1 MEKSRGLVV
10 ASAPIISVQ
19 TPTGGQVIIMIMMML
34 MNIDEDDQD
43 YQDDYDYYDEQNH
56 DYDDDEQN
64 HDYDDHGHEVILW
77 W

>member
-10 ASAPIISVQ
+10 ASAPVISVQ
-19 TPTGGQVIIMIMMML
+19 TPTGGQVVIMIRMML

-43 YQDDYDYYDEQNH
+43 DYDYYDEQHH

>member
-43 YQDDYDYYDEQNH
+43 DYDYYDEQNH

>member
-10 ASAPIISVQ
+10 ASAPVISVQ
-19 TPTGGQVIIMIMMML
+19 TPTGGQVVIMIMMML
-34 MNIDEDDQD
+34 MNIDEDD
-43 YQDDYDYYDEQNH
+43 QDDYDYYDEQNH

>member
-43 YQDDYDYYDEQNH
+43 DYDYYEQNH